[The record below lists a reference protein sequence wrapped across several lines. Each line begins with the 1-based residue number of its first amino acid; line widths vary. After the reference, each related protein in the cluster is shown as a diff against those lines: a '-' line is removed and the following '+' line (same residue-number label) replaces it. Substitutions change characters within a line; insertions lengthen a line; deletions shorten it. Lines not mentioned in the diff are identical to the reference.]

1 MHALLLTI
9 TKYSYFGIFV
19 ALGLG
24 ILGLPVPDETLIAF
38 VGFLVYEGKLNYLYA
53 FAVCF
58 TGTSLGI
65 TMGYII
71 GRTFGNRLIKRY
83 TTKLNVNPDHIQNAR
98 KFYVRYGK
106 FALFVGYFIPG
117 VRHLTAILAG
127 SSIMPYPVFAAFA
140 YAGAALWTITFMS
153 LGFFLGEKWHRVSA
167 YSNRYIIPFMLL
179 VAIFLAIA
187 VYWKTAAEKDN
198 EHKNKDDDINQ
209 IQ

>member
-9 TKYSYFGIFV
+9 TKYSYWGIFV
-19 ALGLG
+19 TLGLG
-24 ILGLPVPDETLIAF
+24 ILGFPIPDETLIAF

-65 TMGYII
+65 TIAYII
-71 GRTFGNRLIKRY
+71 GETFGNRFIKRCSARL
-83 TTKLNVNPDHIQNAR
+83 KVNPDHIQNAK

-106 FALFVGYFIPG
+106 FALFIGYFIPG
-117 VRHLTAILAG
+117 VRHLTAIFAG

-140 YAGAALWTITFMS
+140 YSGAALWTIVFMN

-167 YSNRYIIPFMLL
+167 YSNRNIIPFAL
-179 VAIFLAIA
+179 VVTIFLIIAI
-187 VYWKTAAEKDN
+187 YWKATGGNENDHEKQ
-198 EHKNKDDDINQ
+198 E
-209 IQ
+209 

>member
-1 MHALLLTI
+1 MYALLLNI
-9 TKYSYFGIFV
+9 AKYSYWGIFV

-24 ILGLPVPDETLIAF
+24 ILGFPVPDETLIAF

-65 TMGYII
+65 TIGYIF
-71 GRTFGNRLIKRY
+71 GKTFGNRLIKRY
-83 TTKLNVNPDHIQNAR
+83 SARLKVNPDHIQNAK

-106 FALFVGYFIPG
+106 FALFIGYFIPG
-117 VRHLTAILAG
+117 VRHLTAIFAG

-140 YAGAALWTITFMS
+140 YSGAALWTIIFMN

-167 YSNRYIIPFMLL
+167 YSNRYIIPFVL
-179 VAIFLAIA
+179 VVTIFLIIAI
-187 VYWKTAAEKDN
+187 YWKATEGNEN
-198 EHKNKDDDINQ
+198 EHEKQK
-209 IQ
+209 

>member
-24 ILGLPVPDETLIAF
+24 ILGFPITDETLIAF

-58 TGTSLGI
+58 TGASLGI

-71 GRTFGNRLIKRY
+71 GRTLGTRLIKRY
-83 TTKLNVNPDHIQNAR
+83 SARLKVNPDQIQNAK
-98 KFYVRYGK
+98 KFYVQYGK
-106 FALFVGYFIPG
+106 FALFIGYFIPG
-117 VRHLTAILAG
+117 VRHLTAIFAG
-127 SSIMPYPVFAAFA
+127 SSIMPYPLFAAFA
-140 YAGAALWTITFMS
+140 YSGAALWTIVFMN
-153 LGFFLGEKWHRVSA
+153 LGFFLGERWHRVSA

-187 VYWKTAAEKDN
+187 VYWKTAEEKDN
-198 EHKNKDDDINQ
+198 EHKNKSDDINQ

>member
-1 MHALLLTI
+1 MHVLLLTI
-9 TKYSYFGIFV
+9 TKYSYWGIFV

-24 ILGLPVPDETLIAF
+24 ILGFPIPDETLIAF

-65 TMGYII
+65 TIGYII
-71 GRTFGNRLIKRY
+71 GKTFGNRLIKRY
-83 TTKLNVNPDHIQNAR
+83 SARLKVNPDHIQNAK

-106 FALFVGYFIPG
+106 FALFIGYFIPG
-117 VRHLTAILAG
+117 VRHLTAIFAG

-140 YAGAALWTITFMS
+140 YSGAALWTIIFMN

-167 YSNRYIIPFMLL
+167 YSNRYIIPFVL
-179 VAIFLAIA
+179 VVTIFLIIAI
-187 VYWKTAAEKDN
+187 YWKATKGNEN
-198 EHKNKDDDINQ
+198 EHEKQK
-209 IQ
+209 

>member
-9 TKYSYFGIFV
+9 TKYSYWGIFV

-24 ILGLPVPDETLIAF
+24 ILGFPIPDETLIAF

-65 TMGYII
+65 TIGYIF

-83 TTKLNVNPDHIQNAR
+83 SARLKVNPDHIQNAKR
-98 KFYVRYGK
+98 FYVRYGK
-106 FALFVGYFIPG
+106 FALFIGYFIPG
-117 VRHLTAILAG
+117 VRHLTAIFAG

-140 YAGAALWTITFMS
+140 YAGAALWTIVFMNI
-153 LGFFLGEKWHRVSA
+153 GFFLGEKWHRVSA
-167 YSNRYIIPFMLL
+167 YSNRYIIPFVL
-179 VAIFLAIA
+179 VVTIFLIIAI
-187 VYWKTAAEKDN
+187 YWKATEGNEN
-198 EHKNKDDDINQ
+198 EHEKQK
-209 IQ
+209 

>member
-9 TKYSYFGIFV
+9 AKYSYWGIFV

-24 ILGLPVPDETLIAF
+24 ILGFPIPDETLIAF

-65 TMGYII
+65 TIGYIF
-71 GRTFGNRLIKRY
+71 GKTFGNRLIKRY
-83 TTKLNVNPDHIQNAR
+83 SARLKVNPDHIQNAKR
-98 KFYVRYGK
+98 FYVRYGK

-117 VRHLTAILAG
+117 VRHLTAIFAG

-140 YAGAALWTITFMS
+140 YSGAVLWTIVFMN

-167 YSNRYIIPFMLL
+167 YSNRYIIPFVL
-179 VAIFLAIA
+179 VVTIFLIIAI
-187 VYWKTAAEKDN
+187 YWKATEGNEN
-198 EHKNKDDDINQ
+198 EHEKQK
-209 IQ
+209 

>member
-24 ILGLPVPDETLIAF
+24 ILGFPFPDETLIAF

-53 FAVCF
+53 FAVCLIGSSSGV
-58 TGTSLGI
+58 TL
-65 TMGYII
+65 GYIL

-83 TTKLNVNPDHIQNAR
+83 SSKLNVNPDRIQKAK
-98 KFYVRYGK
+98 KFYARYGK

-117 VRHLTAILAG
+117 VRHLTAIFAG
-127 SSIMPYPVFAAFA
+127 SSIIPYHVFAAFA
-140 YAGAALWTITFMS
+140 YSGAALWTVVFMN

-167 YSNRYIIPFMLL
+167 YSNRYIIPFVLL
-179 VAIFLAIA
+179 VTISLIIAI
-187 VYWKTAAEKDN
+187 YWKATGGNDN
-198 EHKNKDDDINQ
+198 EHEKQK
-209 IQ
+209 